1 LFADDAVQG
10 IRRASHPAG
19 GHGEG
24 FAMVTR
30 RTFLQSAGGFAGMLS
45 TGEAAHS
52 QRPAG
57 AGSPPQAPNLI
68 VLMTDQERY
77 HMHWPA
83 GWVEANLPGF
93 VRLQR
98 HGLTF
103 HRAYTAAS
111 ECSASRALMMTSQ
124 FASVNRVARTFL
136 WPGLPGARQRPN
148 IGSLLRNR
156 AGYHVVWKG
165 KWHLS
170 FAQNAKPGSGGE
182 AWTAGDIAYLERHYG
197 LAEWNPPDAGNAIQE
212 RQPGML
218 GYFNGL
224 ATLGGGTPNNDG
236 RFVSGAE
243 PGAAGQTVGVGGES
257 VFDFLAR
264 ARTLDRPFCL
274 FVSLVNPHDIGFYP
288 DGWKDGGY
296 RREEFAHLGIDLP
309 PNFADDLTTKPK
321 IQREPRAA
329 FDKSAPLTGTDA
341 QLDYVNFY
349 AFLHKVVDKHIMTIL
364 DALDAHGLTER
375 TIVVRLADHGE
386 LGLSHGMREKSYS
399 AYEEMIH
406 IPLVVSNPLIY
417 PEPLETQAF
426 YCHLDLLPTLAEL
439 AGTPELA
446 SHGLGRSIVPV
457 MRDPSTSVQDSVL
470 FSYDDVFGL
479 AAGAPGANLRALR
492 ERDWTYAA
500 YFGLDGSGIE
510 YELYDLKT
518 DPLQMNNLLHGSPSA
533 EVRSEWARLHDM
545 LTRKLVEAANLPL
558 GFPWPLAPAA

>member
-1 LFADDAVQG
+1 
-10 IRRASHPAG
+10 
-19 GHGEG
+19 
-24 FAMVTR
+24 MVTR
-30 RTFLQSAGGFAGMLS
+30 REFIQGAGGFAGMLS
-45 TGEAAHS
+45 TGQSARSA
-52 QRPAG
+52 RAG
-57 AGSPPQAPNLI
+57 AERSLPQAPNLI

-77 HMHWPA
+77 HMHWPP
-83 GWVEANLPGF
+83 GWVEANLPAF

-111 ECSASRALMMTSQ
+111 ECSPSRAVTVTSQ
-124 FASVNRVARTFL
+124 FAPVNRVARTVL
-136 WPGLPGARQRPN
+136 WPGLPSARQRPN
-148 IGSLLRNR
+148 IGSLLRER

-182 AWTAGDIAYLERHYG
+182 DWTAGDIAHLERQYG

-236 RFVSGAE
+236 RYVSGVS
-243 PGAAGQTVGVGGES
+243 PGATGQTPGVGGES
-257 VFDFLAR
+257 VLDFLAR
-264 ARTLDRPFCL
+264 ARALDRPFCL

-296 RREEFAHLGIDLP
+296 RREDFADLGIDLP

-321 IQREPRAA
+321 VQREARAA
-329 FDKSAPLTGTDA
+329 FDKAAPLAGADA
-341 QLDYVNFY
+341 QREYVNFY
-349 AFLHKVVDKHIMTIL
+349 AYLHKVVDAHIMTIL

-375 TIVVRLADHGE
+375 TIVVRSADHGE
-386 LGLSHGMREKSYS
+386 LGLSHGMREKSYT

-406 IPLVVSNPLIY
+406 IPLVISNPLLY
-417 PEPLETQAF
+417 PEPVETQAF

-439 AGTPELA
+439 AGVPELA

-457 MRDPSTSVQDSVL
+457 LRDPSASVQDSVL

-479 AAGAPGANLRALR
+479 AAGTPGANLRAVR
-492 ERDWTYAA
+492 EQDWTYAA

-510 YELYDLKT
+510 YELYDLKA
-518 DPLQMNNLLHGSPSA
+518 DPLQLNNLLHGTPVSG
-533 EVRSEWARLHDM
+533 VRAEWARLHDM

-558 GFPWPLAPAA
+558 GFPWPLAPAR